1 MPKIIDWFYPLGV
14 SIALVFLLNYIGFDK
29 TAHNFEKVLDSA
41 VTFSS
46 IVVGFL
52 AALLGILVSI
62 RNTEIVGEIFAQKE
76 HTTLKRYFNETFII
90 GFSVIMLSNVMYIH
104 INELSK
110 AAEGLFII
118 WITVSLWFIISTYRI
133 VSILM
138 SVFFKA
144 NSSNQRPESNVA
156 EERETIKGR
165 LKKSN

>member
-1 MPKIIDWFYPLGV
+1 MSKIIDRLYPLGISV
-14 SIALVFLLNYIGFDK
+14 TLVFLLNYIGFDK

-76 HTTLKRYFNETFII
+76 YKTLKRYFNETFIM
-90 GFSVIMLSNVMYIH
+90 GFSVILFSNSLYILM
-104 INELSK
+104 NETSK
-110 AAEGLFII
+110 IAEILFFI
-118 WITVSLWFIISTYRI
+118 WITVSFWFILSTYRI
-133 VSILM
+133 VNILM

-144 NSSNQRPESNVA
+144 NASDQRPESNVA
-156 EERETIKGR
+156 ENREEIKDR